1 MQTYEAIK
9 ILRKMRN
16 LIPEDELHSI
26 IDVQKDAAALDEAIE
41 AFRVKIGFPPRL
53 PGYITLAKTRKP
65 TVKKLLKMQALAYRV
80 KTDIDL
86 QLMNNEMPKITGEI
100 AFYLSFKTYTKLSTR
115 VTPNGTNLCSK
126 TDKTCYD
133 KPEPLL
139 CGLPVIYGDEKELGK
154 KVYLITL
161 KRI

>member
-16 LIPEDELHSI
+16 GIPEDELHSI

-41 AFRVKIGFPPRL
+41 ALRVKAGFPPRL
-53 PGYITLAKTRKP
+53 PGYITLAKTRQP
-65 TVKKLLKMQALAYRV
+65 TAKKLLKMLWRSFRV
-80 KTDIDL
+80 KTDIAL
-86 QLMNNEMPKITGEI
+86 QEMKKETPKITSDI
-100 AFYLSFKTYTKLSTR
+100 AFYLSFKTYTKLSML
-115 VTPNGTNLCSK
+115 VTPDGIPLCSK
-126 TDKTCYD
+126 TKKTCYD